1 MLQPLGRLGPDAG
14 QGGGLDGRTAAGVFD
29 LGGQLVVGQLAVSG
43 PLVGGAKALDV
54 GRVRLHNSQV
64 LQLNRMRGLRG
75 SHRVDYAGRHVVLY
89 FYPKDDT
96 PGCTKEACGF
106 RDLNAEIQG
115 EGARI
120 FGVSADGVESH
131 RAFAEKYGLN
141 FPLLAD
147 ENTNVAQ
154 AYGAWRERTRDGQTS
169 MGMARVTFAIDEEG
183 KVANVWEVSDA
194 ESHGQEVL
202 DWLRDR

>member
-1 MLQPLGRLGPDAG
+1 MSQTPQIGETAPDFT
-14 QGGGLDGRTAAGVFD
+14 LPDGEGNN
-29 LGGQLVVGQLAVSG
+29 
-43 PLVGGAKALDV
+43 
-54 GRVRLHNSQV
+54 VRLADQ
-64 LQLNRMRGLRG
+64 RG
-75 SHRVDYAGRHVVLY
+75 SSTILY

-106 RDLNAEIQG
+106 RDLNGEIRA

-131 RAFAEKYGLN
+131 RAFGEKYGLN

-147 ENTNVAQ
+147 EDKQVAQ
-154 AYGAWRERTRDGQTS
+154 AYGAWRERVRGAQTF

-183 KVANVWEVSDA
+183 KIANVWEVSDA
-194 ESHGQEVL
+194 EAHGQEVL
-202 DWLRDR
+202 DWLRSREAITTHTSTAPSL